1 MCRGLARHGCAWRRY
16 GRVSVGITTA
26 RLEGHSDSTETA
38 AHNPKLSQARA
49 EAVAEPMRASGMQFT
64 PDQIVGRGEA
74 GPQSINATAVGHQD
88 NRRVIVIVTP

>member
-1 MCRGLARHGCAWRRY
+1 
-16 GRVSVGITTA
+16 
-26 RLEGHSDSTETA
+26 
-38 AHNPKLSQARA
+38 
-49 EAVAEPMRASGMQFT
+49 MRASGMQFT

>member
-1 MCRGLARHGCAWRRY
+1 M
-16 GRVSVGITTA
+16 TTA